1 MQPAKFATIEG
12 LNQTQCNAPLVVFGI
27 PTGNP
32 PELALKVEIPGL
44 LSTLVHGDA
53 NMSVIGLNEFSPED
67 RPPFYLTFL
76 SFHSMVMLGMF
87 FILLMLAAYIQMRR
101 NKLWKNR
108 WLLKILL
115 WSIPLP
121 LVACQLGWITAEV
134 GRQPWIVYGLLK
146 TSEAHSPTVT
156 AEEILFS
163 IILFSTI
170 YLLLGILYVYI
181 LVREVKHGPLPA
193 QSRSRRQ

>member
-1 MQPAKFATIEG
+1 
-12 LNQTQCNAPLVVFGI
+12 LVVFGI

-32 PELALKVEIPGL
+32 PELTLKVEIPGL

-53 NMSVIGLNEFSPED
+53 NRPVIGLNEFPPEY

-76 SFHSMVMLGMF
+76 SFHAMVMLGAF
-87 FILLMLAAYIQMRR
+87 FILVMLIAFIQIRR
-101 NKLWKNR
+101 NKLWKNK
-108 WLLKILL
+108 WLLKTLL

-121 LVACQLGWITAEV
+121 LAACQLGWITAEV

-163 IILFSTI
+163 ITIFGII

-181 LVREVKHGPLPA
+181 LAREVKHGLPTA
-193 QSRSRRQ
+193 QSRRGR